1 MIKTR
6 IYIALFIIISLDLFS
21 CKTFTNNLISFT
33 DDEEIATIYTDSESD
48 FLDAIEKLNENG
60 GTIYIDTPVISLYNS
75 YSITINGDLPG
86 GIIGIRQPNGE
97 YPRIDFMK
105 GSYQELFS
113 GINIYGSNKFIE
125 YIIIENAP
133 DNGVTIMKDNNI
145 LDHVISRY
153 NFGSGFGVYGD
164 FNTLNYCYAYRNC
177 DAEGNTPFVYSDGFH
192 IFGEVNNVLNYCFA
206 WDNANS
212 GFNYVRFFNSSELSY
227 LHSGSWNNGNIDVF
241 TGKYDYDN
249 GNPLDKNL
257 WTIKEIMD
265 SDPSFVSNYYNKK
278 YNIDDAY
285 LEGLPVKEWVAKL
298 TRVVDGNGFTF
309 GNTNSTQSIDV
320 KRNALYC
327 ISFDHKAGGFIDNYN
342 HRYNAYI
349 TNCVSFNN
357 DINYKLPYTFSKWL
371 NNWSWGSRNKD
382 QLNKVTTQVPSNTN
396 SVQRTV
402 YSVRDQIIQAVFENM
417 FPDGVNFDNAI
428 SRIR

>member
-1 MIKTR
+1 MIKSR
-6 IYIALFIIISLDLFS
+6 IYITIFFIITLDLIS
-21 CKTFTNNLISFT
+21 CKIFTNNLISFT
-33 DDEEIATIYTDSESD
+33 DDEEITTIYSDSESE
-48 FLDAIEKLNENG
+48 FLDAIEVLNNKG
-60 GTIYIDTPVISLYNS
+60 GTIYIDTPVISLVNS
-75 YSITINGDLPG
+75 KSINILGNLPG

-105 GSYQELFS
+105 GNYQELFS
-113 GINIYGSNKFIE
+113 GINISGSNKFIE

-133 DNGVTIMKDNNI
+133 DNGITLMSDNSI

-177 DAEGNTPFVYSDGFH
+177 DAEGNVPFIYADGFH

-206 WDNANS
+206 WDNGNS

-227 LHSGSWNNGNIDVF
+227 LHSGSWNNGNMDVF

-249 GNPLDKNL
+249 GKPLDKKL
-257 WTIKEIMD
+257 WTVQQIMD

-278 YNIDDAY
+278 YNIDNAK

-298 TRVVDGNGFTF
+298 RVVSDGNGFTF

-320 KRNALYC
+320 KRNALHC
-327 ISFDHKAGGFIDNYN
+327 ISFNHKAGGFIDNFN
-342 HRYNAYI
+342 HKYNAYV